1 MEKERKELTV
11 GLSWDKAIGK
21 NIKSIDKKDIGKI
34 KQISKDFIQIDKGLV
49 NKDHYFV
56 PKYFVEGYDENDDII
71 ISLTED
77 EIKNKFMNESNPSG
91 DFLDDE
97 NYKQRKESLNKKHP
111 NFDDDI
117 PRFSP
122 VVGSGNEQDSTS
134 EGVGGGE
141 GAQMSWEKVMG
152 KEVKSSDNKEIGKI
166 KSVGEHFVEVEDGV
180 ISKKHYF
187 ISKKHL
193 HKYDGDTVYSS
204 LSKDEISRKYQR
216 DSPPLDTELED
227 MEKGEKDH
235 ELIPSMAQEPGLEI
249 KTSSMD
255 EGLNISWDEI
265 IHKHVRAADNVDLGD
280 VDKVGN
286 EFIVVREGFAKVHL
300 YYIPKKYII
309 KYDGSSLW
317 LNLSSTLASSKFERK
332 NEPSEEEMENL
343 LNQ

>member
-1 MEKERKELTV
+1 MTV

-21 NIKSIDKKDIGKI
+21 NIKSIDNKEIGKI
-34 KQISKDFIQIDKGLV
+34 KQISKDFVQIDKGLV
-49 NKDHYFV
+49 HKDHYFV

-77 EIKNKFMNESNPSG
+77 EIKNKFMNESNPPS
-91 DFLDDE
+91 DILDDDT
-97 NYKQRKESLNKKHP
+97 YKQRKESLNKKYP

-117 PRFSP
+117 PQFSP
-122 VVGSGNEQDSTS
+122 VVGSGNDQDSTS
-134 EGVGGGE
+134 EGGEE
-141 GAQMSWEKVMG
+141 GAQMSWEKVLG
-152 KEVKSSDNKEIGKI
+152 KEVTSSDKEEIGKV

-180 ISKKHYF
+180 ISKKRYF

-193 HKYDGDTVYSS
+193 HKYDGDKVYSS
-204 LSKDEISRKYQR
+204 LSKDEISQKYQR
-216 DSPPLDTELED
+216 DSPPLDTELEGMD
-227 MEKGEKDH
+227 KGEKDQ

-249 KTSSMD
+249 KTPSMD
-255 EGLNISWDEI
+255 EGLKIDWDEI

-300 YYIPKKYII
+300 YYIPKKHII

-317 LNLSSTLASSKFERK
+317 LNLSSISASAKFERK

-343 LNQ
+343 LNE